1 MAGSKMRISKKVRAS
16 TIMEVLIAMTLII
29 VVFGIAMMIFT
40 NVLNSSLSVK
50 KIRAQAI
57 LQQTMLNVEASRN
70 EVSQSVSADDFRI
83 EQEIKPYNGNAALID
98 VRLTAFDN
106 NQQKVAELE
115 KVILNKND

>member
-1 MAGSKMRISKKVRAS
+1 MMISKTVRAS
-16 TIMEVLIAMTLII
+16 TIMEVLIAMIMII

-57 LQQTMLNVEASRN
+57 LHEMMLNVEKSRN
-70 EVSQSVSADDFRI
+70 EVSQSVSTDDFRI
-83 EQEIKPYNGNAALID
+83 EQEIKPYNGNVALID
-98 VRLTAFDN
+98 VHLTAFDN